1 MLSANDRLRGP
12 RNKEDVRV
20 RALEGLK
27 QALAAEIPGHEREWA
42 KQVGDALN
50 QVEEA
55 LRTSWGSGKTSDGP
69 LASVDKTRPTLARE
83 TKGLHDDHDRLVED
97 AHRLCEEV
105 RQMGQPFQPEA
116 GFSVRGVNTSV
127 PDFGA
132 TRQRIEQFLAD
143 LEKNLE
149 AEAVLV
155 MDSANTD
162 IGVGD

>member
-1 MLSANDRLRGP
+1 MLTGNDRPRTS

-27 QALAAEIPGHEREWA
+27 QALATEIPGHECEWA

-55 LRTSWGSGKTSDGP
+55 LRASWGSGKTSDGP

-83 TKGLHDDHDRLVED
+83 TKGLHDDHDRASSRKPID
-97 AHRLCEEV
+97 CAKKCDRWASHA
-105 RQMGQPFQPEA
+105 FQPEA
-116 GFSVRGVNTSV
+116 GFAVRGANTAV

-132 TRQRIEQFLAD
+132 TRQRIEQFLA
-143 LEKNLE
+143 
-149 AEAVLV
+149 
-155 MDSANTD
+155 
-162 IGVGD
+162 GP

>member
-1 MLSANDRLRGP
+1 MLADNDRPNAR
-12 RNKEDVRV
+12 RNKEDVRIA
-20 RALEGLK
+20 ALEGLK
-27 QALAAEIPGHEREWA
+27 KALALEIPGHEREWA
-42 KQVGDALN
+42 MQVGDAIHR
-50 QVEEA
+50 VEEA
-55 LRTSWGSGKTSDGP
+55 LRSSWGSGKTSDGP

-83 TKGLHDDHDRLVED
+83 AEGLHGDHDRRVEE

-105 RQMGQPFQPEA
+105 RQMGQPFQPGAE
-116 GFSVRGVNTSV
+116 FSVRSTNTSI

-132 TRQRIEQFLAD
+132 TKQRIEQFLAE

-155 MDSANTD
+155 LDSANTD